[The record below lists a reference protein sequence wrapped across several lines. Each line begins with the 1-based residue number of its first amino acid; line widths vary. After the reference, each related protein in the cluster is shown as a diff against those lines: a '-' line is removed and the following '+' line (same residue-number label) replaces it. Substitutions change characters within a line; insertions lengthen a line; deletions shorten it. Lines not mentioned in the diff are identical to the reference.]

1 MRMEKLRRQETEAF
15 LMYEKEPHEIQ
26 ILFPV
31 AGGVI
36 GDYTN
41 MRLLLS
47 VIFRKYFRHFRKYS
61 VGVAAPEDITESG
74 TKSFL

>member
-1 MRMEKLRRQETEAF
+1 M
-15 LMYEKEPHEIQ
+15 
-26 ILFPV
+26 
-31 AGGVI
+31 I

-61 VGVAAPEDITESG
+61 VGVAAPEDITGVERRAFYDLYG
-74 TKSFL
+74 NLPED